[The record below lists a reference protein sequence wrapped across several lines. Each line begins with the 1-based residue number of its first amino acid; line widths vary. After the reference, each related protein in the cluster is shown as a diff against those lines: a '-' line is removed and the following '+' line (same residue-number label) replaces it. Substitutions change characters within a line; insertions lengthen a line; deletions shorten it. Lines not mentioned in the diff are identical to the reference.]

1 MKSKSPI
8 RVVLVIVALLAVGAA
23 GLFVTRTGDDDKV
36 TVNAMFSD
44 AYPLVPG
51 STVRVDGV
59 QVGDV
64 DDIIPDNGMA
74 KVVMKLNREVLPIHT
89 DARADIVIQ
98 DLLGERFIALDR
110 GAPSA
115 PVLPDGGALP
125 GTQTNRVTDL
135 QDVLNAMDNP
145 TSVALAGLITT
156 SGQGLRDN
164 GQNASDVLKG
174 LAPAMHQTD
183 QLVKLLNAQNA
194 QLNHLI
200 DSAQPVAAA
209 VSSNHGQDMDQLVDS
224 STNLLGAVGE
234 QQQALRDTL
243 RELPSSLAS
252 TQRTLRELAG
262 VAGPTADNLGSIRPT
277 TDHLVDISGEIQDF
291 SDAADPSAEALAKLL
306 PKVDDLV
313 KQAGPVVDDLHKAGG
328 DVRDITRSFRQ
339 LDHTALPFLTGLLEL
354 CKGWSLATV
363 DYDAVA
369 HYFKAIAD
377 LSPNALAT
385 VGFGP
390 IPGMPRSTP
399 ALPLPAMPEVP
410 FNKMGKTM
418 QPEGPGDPRYS
429 RPTGRGGDGATGLNQ
444 QQENSMVKQM
454 VGGGMLGGG

>member
-1 MKSKSPI
+1 MNNRN
-8 RVVLVIVALLAVGAA
+8 RVALVVAALLVLVTA
-23 GLFVTRTGDDDKV
+23 GVLVTRTTGEDKV
-36 TVNAMFSD
+36 KVAAIFRD
-44 AYPLVPG
+44 AYPLVSG
-51 STVRVDGV
+51 SRVRVAGV
-59 QVGDV
+59 NVGEV
-64 DDIIPDNGMA
+64 DDVIPENGMA
-74 KVVMKLNREVLPIHT
+74 KVILKLNREVLPIHV

-110 GAPSA
+110 GSPNAPL
-115 PVLPDGGALP
+115 LPDGGTLRD
-125 GTQTNRVTDL
+125 TQTNRLTDL
-135 QDVLNAMDNP
+135 QDVLNAVDNP

-164 GQNASDVLKG
+164 GQNTSDLLAG
-174 LAPAMHQTD
+174 LAPTMHRTD

-209 VSSNHGQDMDQLVDS
+209 VSSNHGQDMDRLVDS
-224 STNLLGAVGE
+224 STKLLGAVGE
-234 QQQALRDTL
+234 QQQALRDIL

-252 TQRTLRELAG
+252 TRRTLTELAG
-262 VAGPTADNLGSIRPT
+262 VAGPTADNLASIRPT
-277 TDHLVDISGEIQDF
+277 IDNLVAISGEIQNF
-291 SDAADPSAEALAKLL
+291 SDAADPSAEALAHLL

-313 KQAGPVVDDLHKAGG
+313 KKANPVVADLHHAGG

-339 LDHTALPFLTGLLEL
+339 LDRTALPHLTGLLEL
-354 CKGWSLATV
+354 CKGWSLSTV

-385 VGFGP
+385 VGMGP
-390 IPGMPRSTP
+390 IPGAPRSTP
-399 ALPLPAMPEVP
+399 ALPLPAAPEAP
-410 FNKMGKTM
+410 FNKFGRAL

-429 RPTGRGGDGATGLNQ
+429 RPTGSTHDGATGLNR
-444 QQENSMVKQM
+444 QQESSMVKQM
-454 VGGGMLGGG
+454 LGGGMPGGG